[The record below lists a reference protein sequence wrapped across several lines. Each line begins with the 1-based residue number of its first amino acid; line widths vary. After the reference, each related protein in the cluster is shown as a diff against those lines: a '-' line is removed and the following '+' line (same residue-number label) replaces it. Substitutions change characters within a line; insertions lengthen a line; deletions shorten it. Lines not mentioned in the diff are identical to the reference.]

1 MTAPKLAQD
10 TDNGRFYFHPA
21 DQRSVPSI
29 TNIKGMKN
37 FKAAGAVSAKECA
50 TYASKNRAMLA
61 TLDEDD
67 AWRLVRG
74 APYRHDTPKNI
85 ASRVGDIV
93 HAWIDARIQGETVNP
108 RVYTDTNTGEEKEA
122 PTTARHMWQAFLQF
136 EETYHPEW
144 IASEFTVWSDTHNF
158 AGTMDWSAKIGE
170 FLVLG
175 DNKSGKAVWPDMG
188 IQLAAGS
195 HADFILTEDG
205 THEELPK
212 FDRCAVLHIRPQSFS
227 LVPFD
232 NKAIE
237 ARWQEFLAL
246 KTVFEIELEYDD
258 KTLLYAPRHTVRRV
272 PKPQPPR
279 GGRRTTSQSAS

>member
-37 FKAAGAVSAKECA
+37 FKAASAVAAKECA
-50 TYASKNRAMLA
+50 TYASVNRATLA

-74 APYRHDTPKNI
+74 APYRHDTPKNV
-85 ASRVGDIV
+85 ASRNGDIV
-93 HAWIDARIQGETVNP
+93 HDWIDNHIQGVSIDP
-108 RVYTDTNTGEEKEA
+108 RVYTDKNTGEEKTA
-122 PTTARHMWQAFLQF
+122 PTTARHMWEAFVQF
-136 EETYHPEW
+136 EDTYHPEW
-144 IASEFTVWSDTHNF
+144 IASEFTVWSDKYGF

-170 FLVLG
+170 FIVLG
-175 DNKSGKAVWPDMG
+175 DNKTGKSVWPDMG
-188 IQLAAGS
+188 IQLAAGA
-195 HADFILTEDG
+195 HADFILNEDG
-205 THEELPK
+205 TTSELPK
-212 FDRCAVLHIRPQSFS
+212 FDRFAVLHIRPQSFS

-237 ARWQEFLAL
+237 ARWEEFLAL
-246 KTVFEIELEYDD
+246 KRVFEIELEYDD
-258 KTLLYAPRHTVRRV
+258 KTLLYAPRHQVRRA
-272 PKPQPPR
+272 PKPAPPR
-279 GGRRTTSQSAS
+279 RRPATASKPS